1 MSTTTYDSLQKTD
14 QERKARRISGWVKWV
29 VAAVAVVLL
38 AATVTIV
45 SVSVAENPSSAPVV
59 DVVEPVRATRG
70 ELLIAAEWAKYLET
84 VRPELFP
91 PIGHRAT
98 YQDLMLAVAYAPR

>member
-14 QERKARRISGWVKWV
+14 QERETRRISGWIKWV
-29 VAAVAVVLL
+29 VAAIAVVLL

-45 SVSVAENPSSAPVV
+45 SVNVTDSSGSAPAV
-59 DVVEPVRATRG
+59 DAVEPLPATHG

-91 PIGHRAT
+91 PVGHRAT
-98 YQDLMLAVAYAPR
+98 YQDLMLAAAYAPR